1 MIGVARRILDSQ
13 LSRVGSQHLTHEVLT
28 TFLAEVTAI
37 MNARPL
43 VPVSSDPESPFILTP
58 ATLLTQKTGVLP
70 PPHGDFN
77 EKDLLR
83 QQWRRVQS
91 LANSFWNR
99 WRKEYLSTLQ
109 SRRKWHSTRPNLQ
122 QGDVVLLK
130 DPLAKRNQW
139 PMGVIEK
146 VHSSSDGLVRKVE
159 VKVVKDGHVTR
170 DSWCRSARQG
180 TPHAGLQPDT
190 LDIQEQDGLSQAGQ
204 FSADQSQVLYPA
216 VWFSCIGALLSAVQY
231 HI

>member
-1 MIGVARRILDSQ
+1 MRNDPSFKSATPATTSTSTNYDNHYARAAK
-13 LSRVGSQHLTHEVLT
+13 SRVPVTVHKTEHLTHEVLT

-130 DPLAKRNQW
+130 DPLANEINGLWVLLKRFT
-139 PMGVIEK
+139 
-146 VHSSSDGLVRKVE
+146 LVQM
-159 VKVVKDGHVTR
+159 D
-170 DSWCRSARQG
+170 
-180 TPHAGLQPDT
+180 L
-190 LDIQEQDGLSQAGQ
+190 
-204 FSADQSQVLYPA
+204 
-216 VWFSCIGALLSAVQY
+216 
-231 HI
+231 